1 MNGGLRVLKFL
12 FELFS
17 CDSVGWAGQYSFSD
31 AVVIDGD
38 VVALLVFIEVVD
50 VVSGAWAR
58 RSEVSG
64 AWAHHSEVSGAWAHH
79 SEVLA
84 KPGVASVVVSVVL
97 KAGAHHSEV
106 LVEDGIVVAEYL
118 V

>member
-31 AVVIDGD
+31 AVVVDGD
-38 VVALLVFIEVVD
+38 VVASLVLVEVVD

-64 AWAHHSEVSGAWAHH
+64 AWAHHSEV
-79 SEVLA
+79 LA
-84 KPGVASVVVSVVL
+84 KPGVASVVVS
-97 KAGAHHSEV
+97 GFR
-106 LVEDGIVVAEYL
+106 GIESWCAP
-118 V
+118 